1 MLNASRS
8 FLKVP
13 SLLESSMLRLKSWP
27 CRIVSMISSASTLV
41 ASTRFSSD
49 SMESCF
55 TGCLKYK
62 HIQDFTKRFFYK
74 HILQEVLQGT
84 HTFTC
89 WLWSHCGTEWS
100 STGVKVYRPVC
111 GTPCPHWALVGCQ
124 SQWRHCPQT
133 SSSYERAPSGW
144 SSVNDLYCSLQECP
158 DWSILWNYRMQKV
171 IE

>member
-41 ASTRFSSD
+41 ASTRFSWD
-49 SMESCF
+49 STESCF

-74 HILQEVLQGT
+74 HILQEVLT
-84 HTFTC
+84 HTHIYLLAVIP
-89 WLWSHCGTEWS
+89 LWDGVVKYWGKGVQACVRDSLS
-100 STGVKVYRPVC
+100 SLGSGRLPIPVE
-111 GTPCPHWALVGCQ
+111 ALPTDKFLL
-124 SQWRHCPQT
+124 W
-133 SSSYERAPSGW
+133 E
-144 SSVNDLYCSLQECP
+144 SSVRLEQREWPVL
-158 DWSILWNYRMQKV
+158 
-171 IE
+171 